1 MMPLGDP
8 KIGCDPQTEFD
19 CGSDG
24 KMCIPMEKVCNRKN
38 DCGNWA
44 DEPKNLCDLNECSEG
59 TEVGGGCDQQC
70 IDLPIG
76 YKCACKQG
84 YQLIGNTTC
93 IGMPRDLIY
102 MIEYSAEQEKIF

>member
-1 MMPLGDP
+1 MKKFVKSISQ
-8 KIGCDPQTEFD
+8 KISRNQFH
-19 CGSDG
+19 G
-24 KMCIPMEKVCNRKN
+24 KNYYFSQ
-38 DCGNWA
+38 A

-102 MIEYSAEQEKIF
+102 MIGCSAEQEKNILKYSYLGL